1 MRLPPIFAPLLATP
15 LLLTQLANAQ
25 EPVPT
30 KPAPPPAPSAADP
43 NLQFLDQVVRTATAV
58 QSLVKSMHLEKTIGA
73 QSSYP
78 PGDPRSL
85 QRTAEF
91 IGVGAGVG
99 MALGEM
105 SHNQKGAIIGAAAGS
120 AGGLILDQLLRYQA
134 AKNQNSPPGSNPPT
148 SAPGFRNRDET
159 EPR

>member
-1 MRLPPIFAPLLATP
+1 MRLIRAFTFLLAIS

-25 EPVPT
+25 EPVPA
-30 KPAPPPAPSAADP
+30 KPASATAQPAADP
-43 NLQFLDQVVRTATAV
+43 NLQFLDQVLRTATEV
-58 QSLVKSMHLEKTIGA
+58 QSLVKSMNLGKAIAA

-85 QRTAEF
+85 QRAAEF

-105 SHNQKGAIIGAAAGS
+105 AHSQRGAISGAAIGGAAGVIVDQ
-120 AGGLILDQLLRYQA
+120 ILRRQA
-134 AKNQNSPPGSNPPT
+134 AKMQNSPPDSNPPN
-148 SAPGFRNRDET
+148 S
-159 EPR
+159 PRPDR

>member
-1 MRLPPIFAPLLATP
+1 MHLTRAFTPLLAIS
-15 LLLTQLANAQ
+15 LLPTQLVNAQ
-25 EPVPT
+25 EPLPPN
-30 KPAPPPAPSAADP
+30 PAPPATQPAADP
-43 NLQFLDQVVRTATAV
+43 KLQFLDEVLKTAAAV
-58 QSLVKSMHLEKTIGA
+58 QSLMKSMDLKKAIGA

-105 SHNQKGAIIGAAAGS
+105 AHNQRSAILGAAVGGAAGVIVDQ
-120 AGGLILDQLLRYQA
+120 ILRRQA
-134 AKNQNSPPGSNPPT
+134 AKMQTPPPDSNPSISPQ
-148 SAPGFRNRDET
+148 PDR
-159 EPR
+159 

>member
-1 MRLPPIFAPLLATP
+1 MRLIRAFMPLPAIS

-25 EPVPT
+25 EPVPA
-30 KPAPPPAPSAADP
+30 KPAPAAASPAAAQPAADP
-43 NLQFLDQVVRTATAV
+43 NLQFLDQVLQTATAV
-58 QSLVKSMHLEKTIGA
+58 QSLVKSMHLDKAIGA
-73 QSSYP
+73 QNSYP

-105 SHNQKGAIIGAAAGS
+105 AHSQRGAITGAAIGS
-120 AGGLILDQLLRYQA
+120 AAGVIVDQILRRQA
-134 AKNQNSPPGSNPPT
+134 AKTQSPPPDSNP
-148 SAPGFRNRDET
+148 SFSQRSDR
-159 EPR
+159 

>member
-1 MRLPPIFAPLLATP
+1 MHLIRAYTPLLAIP
-15 LLLTQLANAQ
+15 LLLTQLVNAQ
-25 EPVPT
+25 EPLPAN
-30 KPAPPPAPSAADP
+30 PAPPAGQLATDP
-43 NLQFLDQVVRTATAV
+43 KLQFLDQVLQTATAV
-58 QSLVKSMHLEKTIGA
+58 QSLVKSMDLKKAIGA

-105 SHNQKGAIIGAAAGS
+105 AHNQKSAIAAAAVGGAAGAIVDQ
-120 AGGLILDQLLRYQA
+120 ILRRQA
-134 AKNQNSPPGSNPPT
+134 AKMQNSPPDSNPP
-148 SAPGFRNRDET
+148 SPPPPDR
-159 EPR
+159 